1 MKSKPLHEDPIKHIV
16 WQGDRLKVLDQRYL
30 PRTVK
35 FMTCRTA
42 ADVAKATTD
51 MVLRGA
57 PLIGCAAA
65 YGMALAARRN
75 RLRDVLIA
83 EPILRRARPTAVN
96 LMHALDHMLAV
107 AKSGP
112 ESTLSKRMSAAAVTY
127 YQDDLGFNAS
137 MAKLGAALLKKGT
150 NVITHCNAGALATA
164 GIGTAVGMIRA
175 GWLSGKVAHVYPCET
190 RPYLQGARLTLWEL
204 MEAGIPATLITD
216 NMAAHLMKTRKIG
229 AVIVGSDRIAANAD
243 VCNKIGTY
251 GLAILAKHHNIP
263 FYVVAPSTTVDLATK
278 HGDDIPIEERSIREV
293 VEIFGAKIAPKG
305 AKAHHFGFDVTP
317 HALVTAIITEKG
329 VVSPVNGVNLRK
341 VLKH

>member
-1 MKSKPLHEDPIKHIV
+1 MRKRPLSEDPIKHII
-16 WQGDRLKVLDQRYL
+16 WTGDRLRVLDQRYL
-30 PRTVK
+30 PRTVR
-35 FMTCRTA
+35 FVTCRTA
-42 ADVAKATTD
+42 AQVAKSTKD

-75 RLRDVLIA
+75 SLKDVLA
-83 EPILRRARPTAVN
+83 ASRVLRRARPTAVN
-96 LMHALDHMLAV
+96 LMHALDHMLAT

-112 ESTLSKRMSAAAVTY
+112 EASLSKRMAVAAVKY
-127 YQDDLGFNAS
+127 YEDDLGFNRTMAS
-137 MAKLGAALLKKGT
+137 LGAALLKRGS
-150 NVITHCNAGALATA
+150 NIITHCNAGALATA

-175 GWLSGKVAHVYPCET
+175 GWLAGKVAHVYPCET

-204 MEAGIPATLITD
+204 MKAGIPATLITD
-216 NMAAHLMKTRKIG
+216 NMAAHLMKTKKID

-251 GLAILAKHHNIP
+251 GLAILARHHGIP

-278 HGDDIPIEERSIREV
+278 HGDDIPIEERGVREV
-293 VEIFGAKIAPKG
+293 VEISGYKIAPKG

-317 HALVTAIITEKG
+317 HALVSAIVTEKG
-329 VVSPVNGVNLRK
+329 VVSPANGVNLRK
-341 VLKH
+341 VLNH